1 MNNYS
6 FHNLTTKNSNNS
18 NNINLKLN
26 EEKLHELLNN
36 FCHIKV
42 NNEIVIN
49 YKYFKIINTFI
60 DKNYILNYL
69 IFIMENTLIKY
80 EKFIVHLN
88 VEKLTLL
95 EIEKNRDFIM
105 TMSSILKEKFPD
117 KLDVCIVY
125 EVSFVFK
132 QIYNILSM
140 FIDKITLK
148 KIQFQE

>member
-1 MNNYS
+1 
-6 FHNLTTKNSNNS
+6 
-18 NNINLKLN
+18 
-26 EEKLHELLNN
+26 
-36 FCHIKV
+36 
-42 NNEIVIN
+42 
-49 YKYFKIINTFI
+49 
-60 DKNYILNYL
+60 
-69 IFIMENTLIKY
+69 MENTLIKY

-105 TMSSILKEKFPD
+105 SMSSILKDKFPD
-117 KLDVCIVY
+117 KLDACIVY

-132 QIYNILSM
+132 QIYNILSI